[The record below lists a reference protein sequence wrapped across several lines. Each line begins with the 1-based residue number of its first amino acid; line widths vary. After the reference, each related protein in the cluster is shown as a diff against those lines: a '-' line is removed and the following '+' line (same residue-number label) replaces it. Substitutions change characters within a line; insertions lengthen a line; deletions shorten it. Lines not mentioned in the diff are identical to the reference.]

1 LRYLNNLHKIVI
13 FFQSLREKH

>member
-1 LRYLNNLHKIVI
+1 LHQIVI